1 MSNYEGLN
9 LNFTK
14 TAHLLMDGD
23 IESNAKPTKII
34 TSLHLD
40 VRRKLKY
47 LKKHQKSL
55 IFVTALL
62 LSLLIMLRMG
72 YWYYRCDCCGSLSA
86 STKAVCFI
94 VVSTVLTTWW
104 NIFKC
109 DGVNTDII
117 SNFIFDE
124 EIVLWGIIMVLSG
137 IIYYERER
145 FDNDC
150 YRSSV

>member
-1 MSNYEGLN
+1 
-9 LNFTK
+9 
-14 TAHLLMDGD
+14 
-23 IESNAKPTKII
+23 
-34 TSLHLD
+34 
-40 VRRKLKY
+40 
-47 LKKHQKSL
+47 
-55 IFVTALL
+55 
-62 LSLLIMLRMG
+62 MG

-104 NIFKC
+104 NILKC
-109 DGVNTDII
+109 DGFNTDII